1 MGIFRL
7 KRKTFGLIPGLGNL
21 SNAFRA
27 GSAAMTAKAG
37 SNVAKGMGSI
47 AKKQAALG
55 AAKLGGTA
63 LVVGGT
69 VSAAKKLT
77 GETD

>member
-1 MGIFRL
+1 MIMGIFRL

-21 SNAFRA
+21 
-27 GSAAMTAKAG
+27 AKAVETG
-37 SNVAKGMGSI
+37 SKA
-47 AKKQAALG
+47 QLALG

-63 LVVGGT
+63 AVVGGT

-77 GETD
+77 GEN

>member
-7 KRKTFGLIPGLGNL
+7 KRKTFGLIPGMGNL
-21 SNAFRA
+21 
-27 GSAAMTAKAG
+27 AKAVETG
-37 SNVAKGMGSI
+37 SKS
-47 AKKQAALG
+47 QALLG

-63 LVVGGT
+63 AVGIGA

>member
-7 KRKTFGLIPGLGNL
+7 KRKTFGLIPGLGNITK
-21 SNAFRA
+21 AIQT
-27 GSAAMTAKAG
+27 GSKAQ
-37 SNVAKGMGSI
+37 M
-47 AKKQAALG
+47 ALG

-63 LVVGGT
+63 LAIGGT